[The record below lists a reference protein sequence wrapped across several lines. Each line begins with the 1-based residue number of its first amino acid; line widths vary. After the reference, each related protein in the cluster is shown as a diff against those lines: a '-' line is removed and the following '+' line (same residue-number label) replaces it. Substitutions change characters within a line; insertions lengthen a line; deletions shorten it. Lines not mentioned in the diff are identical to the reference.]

1 MRLAKASLALWM
13 MVAVL
18 FGSVACTADEGW
30 QKGLQD
36 GVAGAV
42 TALITTPVQNWVK
55 AIFPAPK

>member
-1 MRLAKASLALWM
+1 MRLAKTSLALWM

-18 FGSVACTADEGW
+18 FGSVSCTADEGW

-42 TALITTPVQNWVK
+42 TALITIPVENWVK
-55 AIFPAPK
+55 TAFPGA

>member
-1 MRLAKASLALWM
+1 MRLAKTSLALLV

-42 TALITTPVQNWVK
+42 SALISIPVENWVEATFPK
-55 AIFPAPK
+55 A

>member
-13 MVAVL
+13 MVAVM

-36 GVAGAV
+36 GVAAAV
-42 TALITTPVQNWVK
+42 SALISIPVENWVE
-55 AIFPAPK
+55 ATFPGA